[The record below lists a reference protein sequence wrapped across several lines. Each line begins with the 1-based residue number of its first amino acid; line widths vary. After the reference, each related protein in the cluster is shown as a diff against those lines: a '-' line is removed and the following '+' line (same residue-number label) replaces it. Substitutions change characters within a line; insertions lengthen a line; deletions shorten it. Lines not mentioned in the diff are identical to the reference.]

1 MTTEAVEHVDD
12 ILADEGES
20 LHEIEAREG
29 QQRADLLYGDIEP
42 ETAEDLDEPA
52 ETAETAE
59 TPEPESSDDYSA
71 AYQDAQTDLA
81 LQAQANTFA
90 ADLLKRCAA
99 AGIDVQQAAAY
110 MRAGRTLE
118 VIQAYEANARKI
130 INSLEDKAQKQAA
143 LTELRE
149 LVERDAQTIQALAQ
163 TRAMRIAETTARTQ
177 RKEASALL
185 KKRPEY
191 RDPEFQRR
199 AVQRA
204 RELEIPDE
212 IIADPTTDHRVW
224 VMVAD
229 SLKADELKADELK
242 AAKPERSQKPA
253 FTVPKTARRP
263 KPKPKPELSRID
275 QRRAKIDALYSRD
288 KVTPI
293 RRKTAAANDMIAIL
307 YGQTG

>member
-118 VIQAYEANARKI
+118 VIQAYEASARKI
-130 INSLEDKAQKQAA
+130 IDSLEDKAQKQAA

-163 TRAMRIAETTARTQ
+163 TAAHRQAQAIKRTQ
-177 RKEASALL
+177 RREAKALL

-199 AVQRA
+199 AAQRA

-229 SLKADELKADELK
+229 SLRADE

-293 RRKTAAANDMIAIL
+293 RRKPAAANDMIAIL

>member
-20 LHEIEAREG
+20 LHEIEAREV

-42 ETAEDLDEPA
+42 ETANDTDEPA
-52 ETAETAE
+52 EAPETAE
-59 TPEPESSDDYSA
+59 TPEPESTDDYSA
-71 AYQDAQTDLA
+71 AYQDAQTDIA
-81 LQAQANTFA
+81 LQAQANAFA

-149 LVERDAQTIQALAQ
+149 LVERDAQTIRALAQ
-163 TRAMRIAETTARTQ
+163 TAAHRQAQAIKRTQ
-177 RKEASALL
+177 HREAKALL

-229 SLKADELKADELK
+229 SLKADELKAE
-242 AAKPERSQKPA
+242 KPERSQKPA

>member
-1 MTTEAVEHVDD
+1 MTTEAVEQVDD

-59 TPEPESSDDYSA
+59 TPEPESTDDYSA

-118 VIQAYEANARKI
+118 VIQAYEASARKI

-204 RELEIPDE
+204 RELEIPEE

-229 SLKADELKADELK
+229 SLRADEANKQTTTEN
-242 AAKPERSQKPA
+242 QKPA

-293 RRKTAAANDMIAIL
+293 RRKTATTNDMIAIL

>member
-1 MTTEAVEHVDD
+1 MTTEAVEQVDD
-12 ILADEGES
+12 ILLADEGES

-42 ETAEDLDEPA
+42 ETAGDLDEPA
-52 ETAETAE
+52 ETAEMAE

-99 AGIDVQQAAAY
+99 AGIDAHQAAAY

-130 INSLEDKAQKQAA
+130 IDSLEDKAQKQAA

-163 TRAMRIAETTARTQ
+163 TAAHRQARAIKRTQ

-185 KKRPEY
+185 KKRPQFK
-191 RDPEFQRR
+191 DPEFQRR
-199 AVQRA
+199 AVERA

-229 SLKADELKADELK
+229 SLRADE

>member
-1 MTTEAVEHVDD
+1 DD

-20 LHEIEAREG
+20 LHEIEAREV

-52 ETAETAE
+52 EAPETAE
-59 TPEPESSDDYSA
+59 TQEPEGTDDYSA

-118 VIQAYEANARKI
+118 VIQAYEASARKI
-130 INSLEDKAQKQAA
+130 IDSLEDKAQKQAA

-163 TRAMRIAETTARTQ
+163 TAAHRQAQAIKRTQ

-229 SLKADELKADELK
+229 SLKADE
-242 AAKPERSQKPA
+242 
-253 FTVPKTARRP
+253 
-263 KPKPKPELSRID
+263 IG
-275 QRRAKIDALYSRD
+275 RAS
-288 KVTPI
+288 
-293 RRKTAAANDMIAIL
+293 
-307 YGQTG
+307 

>member
-1 MTTEAVEHVDD
+1 MTTEAVEQVDD
-12 ILADEGES
+12 ILLADEGES

-42 ETAEDLDEPA
+42 ETAEDLDEPT

-99 AGIDVQQAAAY
+99 AGIDAQQAAAY

-130 INSLEDKAQKQAA
+130 IDSLEDKAQKQAA

-163 TRAMRIAETTARTQ
+163 TAAHRQAQAIKRTQ
-177 RKEASALL
+177 RREAKALL

-199 AVQRA
+199 AAQRA
-204 RELEIPDE
+204 RELEIPEE

-229 SLKADELKADELK
+229 SLEADELK
-242 AAKPERSQKPA
+242 AAKPGQSQKPA

-263 KPKPKPELSRID
+263 KPAPKPEPSRIDRKMAKIAALYPEKPKP
-275 QRRAKIDALYSRD
+275 
-288 KVTPI
+288 
-293 RRKTAAANDMIAIL
+293 RRKTTESDVLAIL
-307 YGQTG
+307 YG